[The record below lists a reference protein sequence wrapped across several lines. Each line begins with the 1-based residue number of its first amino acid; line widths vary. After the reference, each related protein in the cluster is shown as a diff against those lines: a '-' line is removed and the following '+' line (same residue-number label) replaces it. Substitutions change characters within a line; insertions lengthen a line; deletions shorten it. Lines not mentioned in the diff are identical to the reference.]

1 MDVLERIFMH
11 WGRAT
16 ATLTQR
22 EVMVDVEIGR
32 GHPRSRGSGETVL
45 VPSLGVV
52 DAGDQVA
59 QGDSGLHFH
68 CDVRDCLQGCG
79 KPQFDLVVAANMHAA
94 VDLLEIS

>member
-1 MDVLERIFMH
+1 
-11 WGRAT
+11 
-16 ATLTQR
+16 
-22 EVMVDVEIGR
+22 MVDVEIGR

-45 VPSLGVV
+45 VPSLGDA